1 MRKLHRI
8 IIDLRKRERHTFQ
21 IHEVDLDKFD
31 EKLADDLKPASCFPS
46 IKVMISQA

>member
-1 MRKLHRI
+1 MCFLI
-8 IIDLRKRERHTFQ
+8 IIKRERHTFQ